1 MDFQKLLRQHQNV
14 VKDYSINEHH
24 LLESFTAHHL
34 AEIMRG
40 GDWRQEVWSGR
51 IGITVAEQSQEAG
64 VLLCEFSQAGVLQDI
79 VAKAGDAL
87 LQRRCCGRE

>member
-1 MDFQKLLRQHQNV
+1 MDFQKLLRQHQSV
-14 VKDYSINEHH
+14 VKDYSRNEPH

-64 VLLCEFSQAGVLQDI
+64 VLLCEFSQAES
-79 VAKAGDAL
+79 VAGYCRKG
-87 LQRRCCGRE
+87 RRCFVATTLL